1 MAEQVTFTPADAQR
15 IANTVTAHEKAQKAA
30 KEIDLDIGDI
40 TTEHVVVQVTGS
52 IIGAFYP
59 GTVYSY
65 EPSNNVYTSTGL
77 TVAVREVNGRFL
89 NANEKYL
96 GKFHGLTTFQTLLK
110 PVVLVDAYD
119 GGGNATIEVVTDV
132 VCTPQGGLE
141 VSTITLA
148 GSNYDTAIIKQFLS
162 LTDVTPKSFL
172 GNQGRVV
179 KVNDNATALE
189 FGPIVDAN
197 YTTFIALSDTPASYG
212 TTNTY
217 KTISVNSTNNAVV
230 FSENNVTTSKSI
242 TGGGNPNNPNYV
254 SISLIND
261 QATPGNNKFYGTTS
275 SGVKGF
281 RTINLEA
288 IQNWANMSGCAGCV
302 VVVNQNSNGVE
313 FINADLA
320 QMLADIADLKTRVAA
335 LEGA

>member
-1 MAEQVTFTPADAQR
+1 MSEQVTFTPQDAQR
-15 IANTVTAHEKAQKAA
+15 IANTVLAHEKGQKTV
-30 KEIDLDIGDI
+30 KEINLDIGDI
-40 TTEHVVVQVTGS
+40 TTELVVVQVTGNIVGS
-52 IIGAFYP
+52 FYP

-65 EPSNNVYTSTGL
+65 EPASNLYTSTGI
-77 TVAVREVNGRFL
+77 TVAVKEVNGRIL
-89 NANEKYL
+89 NTDEKYL

-110 PVVLVDAYD
+110 PVVLVDSYD

-148 GSNYDTAIIKQFLS
+148 GSNYDTAVIKKFLS

-189 FGPIVDAN
+189 FGPIVDAS

-217 KTISVNSTNNAVV
+217 KTISVNSTNNGMV
-230 FSENNVTTSKSI
+230 FSDNLVNTTKSV
-242 TGGGNPNNPNYV
+242 TGGGNPNNPNFV

-261 QATPGNNKFYGTTS
+261 QASPGNNKFYGTTN

-281 RTINLEA
+281 RSINLEA
-288 IQNWANMSGCAGCV
+288 IQNWANMTGCAGCV
-302 VVVNQNSNGVE
+302 VIVNQSANGVE
-313 FINADLA
+313 FINADLT